1 MKDHHVSLRNSGI
14 AVLAPVCMVFIQD
27 GTSAIVQILCKDN
40 RDIGTLVSLLS
51 YITAIILALCLYI
64 SNPWIFTTS
73 DGHKHNVCLCSCF
86 PPAFSTSLIFTDQIS
101 WHPTN
106 QW

>member
-51 YITAIILALCLYI
+51 YIRRKRYQCTDISVVLYNSHYPGI
-64 SNPWIFTTS
+64 MSVYIQPMDIYNI
-73 DGHKHNVCLCSCF
+73 
-86 PPAFSTSLIFTDQIS
+86 
-101 WHPTN
+101 
-106 QW
+106 

>member
-40 RDIGTLVSLLS
+40 RDIGTLVSLFF
-51 YITAIILALCLYI
+51 I
-64 SNPWIFTTS
+64 
-73 DGHKHNVCLCSCF
+73 KHQPL
-86 PPAFSTSLIFTDQIS
+86 S
-101 WHPTN
+101 WHYVCIYPTHGYLQHLTTIN
-106 QW
+106 IMS

>member
-73 DGHKHNVCLCSCF
+73 DGHKHNVIRNMKKTAQKWTLLQRYLQFCAVLLYF
-86 PPAFSTSLIFTDQIS
+86 Y
-101 WHPTN
+101 
-106 QW
+106 

>member
-51 YITAIILALCLYI
+51 YITAHYPGIMSVYI
-64 SNPWIFTTS
+64 QPMDIYNI
-73 DGHKHNVCLCSCF
+73 
-86 PPAFSTSLIFTDQIS
+86 
-101 WHPTN
+101 
-106 QW
+106 